1 MTRAGATVSV
11 IALGTEKSQDADLLK
26 EIAELGQG
34 RIFFCDRPGDIPD
47 IFTQETISVPGP
59 PFWKN
64 QTPCT
69 ARPVEPDCR
78 GTAGLAP
85 DDRRV
90 QPLLPEG

>member
-47 IFTQETISVPGP
+47 IFTQETISV
-59 PFWKN
+59 
-64 QTPCT
+64 
-69 ARPVEPDCR
+69 AR
-78 GTAGLAP
+78 AAFL
-85 DDRRV
+85 
-90 QPLLPEG
+90 